1 MSNKTKLTP
10 YQRLIRVQSELN
22 APKNL
27 YNSFGKYKYR
37 NLEGILEAV
46 KPLLAKYDLVLKIK
60 DKVTLVGD
68 RYYIEAVA
76 VIRDALTGEI
86 IEESRALA
94 REAQSKKGMD
104 ESQVTGTASSYARK
118 YCLNGLF
125 LIDDTKDADTDEHH
139 NQVNRPQQQ
148 QQRPQQQQQITN
160 RPQQRKPKQKPQFI
174 NTAPTDEQ
182 IRQLENYIHT
192 YVAGWTLE
200 AILDVEKATMSDL
213 RSSPELFNR
222 ILRNIQV

>member
-1 MSNKTKLTP
+1 MSTKLTP
-10 YQRLIRVQSELN
+10 YQRLIKVQSELN

-27 YNSFGKYKYR
+27 YNNFGKYKYR

-60 DKVTLVGD
+60 DKVTLIGD

-76 VIRDALTGEI
+76 VIRDALTGEVVD
-86 IEESRALA
+86 EATALA

-139 NQVNRPQQQ
+139 NQTHRPQPQPRQVNRPQMLTSK
-148 QQRPQQQQQITN
+148 PTEAQI
-160 RPQQRKPKQKPQFI
+160 K
-174 NTAPTDEQ
+174 
-182 IRQLENYIHT
+182 QLEEYIL
-192 YVAGWTLE
+192 ARLNNWTLE
-200 AILDVEKATMSDL
+200 KIISAEKATMEEL
-213 RSSPELFNR
+213 RKDEILFNR
-222 ILRNIQV
+222 ILKNIKA

>member
-1 MSNKTKLTP
+1 MSNTKLTP
-10 YQRLIRVQSELN
+10 YQRLIKVQTELN

-46 KPLLAKYDLVLKIK
+46 KPLLAKYDLVLQIRDEVK
-60 DKVTLVGD
+60 LVGD

-76 VIRDALTGEI
+76 IIRDALSGEV

-139 NQVNRPQQQ
+139 NQTHRPQQQ
-148 QQRPQQQQQITN
+148 PKQVQRPQPQQQSKHVD
-160 RPQQRKPKQKPQFI
+160 RPQTLASK
-174 NTAPTDEQ
+174 PTDAQ
-182 IRQLENYIHT
+182 IKQLEEYIL
-192 YVAGWTLE
+192 ARLKNWTLE
-200 AILDVEKATMSDL
+200 KILDAEKATMQDL
-213 RSSPELFNR
+213 KKDEVLFNK
-222 ILRNIQV
+222 ILGNIKA